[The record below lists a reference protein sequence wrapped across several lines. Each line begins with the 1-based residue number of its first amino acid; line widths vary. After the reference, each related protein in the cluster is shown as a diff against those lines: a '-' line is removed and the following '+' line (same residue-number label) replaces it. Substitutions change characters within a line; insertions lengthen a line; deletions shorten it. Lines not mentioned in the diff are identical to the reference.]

1 MIEIHN
7 TSPVKF
13 MFTKD
18 QVIFCYWH
26 YFQPYTIIR
35 YSAHRNGYNMSKP
48 NFKLDAQN
56 NISGMEPNP
65 DENEHNLNGMSYNY
79 EDSSTNGLIVSNKP
93 RHKTTTSTG
102 VNTTNIGYA

>member
-1 MIEIHN
+1 MN
-7 TSPVKF
+7 
-13 MFTKD
+13 
-18 QVIFCYWH
+18 
-26 YFQPYTIIR
+26 
-35 YSAHRNGYNMSKP
+35 KP

-79 EDSSTNGLIVSNKP
+79 EDSSTNANGLIVSNKP

-102 VNTTNIGYA
+102 VNTTNVGYA

>member
-1 MIEIHN
+1 MIESHI
-7 TSPVKF
+7 TSLVKF
-13 MFTKD
+13 YFNIGI
-18 QVIFCYWH
+18 IFN
-26 YFQPYTIIR
+26 PIPLIS

-102 VNTTNIGYA
+102 VNTTNVG

>member
-1 MIEIHN
+1 
-7 TSPVKF
+7 
-13 MFTKD
+13 
-18 QVIFCYWH
+18 
-26 YFQPYTIIR
+26 
-35 YSAHRNGYNMSKP
+35 MSKP

-79 EDSSTNGLIVSNKP
+79 EDSSTTNGLIVSNKP

-102 VNTTNIGYA
+102 VNTTNVGYA